1 MALLNSL
8 DFVGR
13 YIWRIEQQD
22 INTAG
27 LGQSGCE
34 TVDDGGARDV
44 ERYLKGENKGSIN
57 CCRIGMYPALRV
69 TLFKFAVFWVAR
81 QAAMLISVVKQT
93 VKDQKK
99 GERFGSGDLHFP
111 TDYPSTHDLGS
122 LLEFELGMSISRRT
136 RFCGWVRVGP
146 VC

>member
-1 MALLNSL
+1 MVESVANANEASASKEGRKTLRVALLNSL
-8 DFVGR
+8 VFIGR

-93 VKDQKK
+93 VKGGQKRK
-99 GERFGSGDLHFP
+99 ARVLALVTFIFP
-111 TDYPSTHDLGS
+111 PTIH
-122 LLEFELGMSISRRT
+122 LLT
-136 RFCGWVRVGP
+136 TWA